1 MIKFSQDQ
9 NVKLNNFCLYL
20 MVITTMI
27 GPMIYIGFASLYH
40 FAVFAMLLMVLYK
53 GIHTGNF
60 KTTIMTFLLFWF
72 VEAAVSVIWSPDKI
86 LTLQYVYYIFLI
98 LCVCILFHYFLN
110 KQNLLKFSHFMVL
123 ILALC
128 NLIAFW
134 EINTGNHLVQDYL
147 STPLR
152 LRLLKYVPGGFY
164 KNPNDFATFIIQI
177 IPFSFMC
184 LSSPKRWIRAVSVF
198 NLIASFVTVCAAQ
211 SRTQILLLLV
221 MYIFFGLVLR
231 KKILLKYSLLVCV
244 AATVLYF
251 IYPQFNDL
259 IDGALESVAG
269 KSLASNVSTAGGS
282 LNTRVNL
289 LRNAGY
295 ILLDSFGLGVG
306 AGCHRVVMAEYS
318 TMYFDTHGILVM
330 HNLLGEIFVDYGF
343 FVGIAFIIVI
353 VTSCRKLYLVFK
365 TEENYNIRLLAIMLS
380 FSLGIFIFCGMS
392 SSSILQLTSVWM
404 TFCFTSAFINLYY
417 NKK

>member
-1 MIKFSQDQ
+1 MINFSQNP
-9 NVKLNNFCLYL
+9 NVKLNNLCLYL

-27 GPMIYIGFASLYH
+27 GPLIYIGFASVYH
-40 FAVFAMLLMVLYK
+40 FVVFAMLLMVLYK
-53 GIHTGNF
+53 GIYTGNF
-60 KTTIMTFLLFWF
+60 RTIIMAFLLFWV
-72 VEAAVSVIWSPDKI
+72 VEAAVSVIWSPDKM
-86 LTLQYVYYIFLI
+86 LTLKYVYYIFLI
-98 LCVCILFHYFLN
+98 LGVCILFHYFLN
-110 KQNLLKFSHFMVL
+110 KQNLIKFSHFMVL
-123 ILALC
+123 ILLLC

-134 EINTGNHLVQDYL
+134 ETNTGNHLAQDYL

-164 KNPNDFATFIIQI
+164 RNPNDFATFIIQI

-198 NLIASFVTVCAAQ
+198 NLIASFFTVCAAQ
-211 SRTQILLLLV
+211 SRTQILLLLA
-221 MYIFFGLVLR
+221 MYVFFALVFR
-231 KKILLKYSLLVCV
+231 KKMLLKYGLLVCV
-244 AATVLYF
+244 VATVLYF

-259 IDGALESVAG
+259 IDGALESVSG
-269 KSLASNVSTAGGS
+269 KSLVSNISTGSGS

-295 ILLDSFGLGVG
+295 ILLDTFGFGIG

-343 FVGIAFIIVI
+343 LIGIIFVFTIVS
-353 VTSCRKLYLVFK
+353 SCRRLFRIFK
-365 TEENYNIRLLAIMLS
+365 SEEDYNIRLLAIMLA
-380 FSLGIFIFCGMS
+380 FSMGAMIFCGMS
-392 SSSILQLTSVWM
+392 SSSILQLTSMWL
-404 TFCFTSAFINLYY
+404 TFCFTSAFINLYQE
-417 NKK
+417 K